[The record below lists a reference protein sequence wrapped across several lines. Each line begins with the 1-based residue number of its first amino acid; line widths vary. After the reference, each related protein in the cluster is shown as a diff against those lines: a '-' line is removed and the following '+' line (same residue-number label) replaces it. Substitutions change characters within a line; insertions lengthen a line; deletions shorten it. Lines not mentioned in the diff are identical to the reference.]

1 MLRIAF
7 HLQRSYPGL
16 LPRYDAP
23 ERVEA
28 WFSAEMR
35 GWEARRGRRMFTP
48 HHDFSGPREFFHFLH
63 TKSRGLS
70 EFGEAGLVYASF
82 MPYPSDLL
90 SEDGGMLMPTFG
102 MAFCPFKGN
111 FDADFE
117 GSPIELATLLFK
129 FVNNAPWRQGVHRA
143 IDRALHY
150 EAEASTREATHK
162 AEREKVEGRA
172 KKLLFEILSPS
183 QKEDFEEHRSFIVR
197 GKDGRDYLLVDRM
210 VANVYLVEGGKLTKC
225 FCAHPETWVPICDV
239 LVAQKLMLESCPEQF
254 FKIANEHPLNN
265 PMARGDRDPANFTL
279 RIREALETPPLIQEV
294 VDATASTLVDME
306 VPVV

>member
-35 GWEARRGRRMFTP
+35 GWEARRGRRMFAP
-48 HHDFSGPREFFHFLH
+48 QHDFSGPREFFHFLH

-70 EFGEAGLVYASF
+70 EFGGAGLVYVSF
-82 MPYPSDLL
+82 LPYPSDLL
-90 SEDGGMLMPTFG
+90 PEGGGMLMPTFG
-102 MAFCPFKGN
+102 MAFCPFGN
-111 FDADFE
+111 DFEADFE
-117 GSPIELATLLFK
+117 GSPVELAALLFK
-129 FVNNAPWRQGVHRA
+129 LVNEAPWLQGVHRT

-150 EAEASTREATHK
+150 EAEESVRQAALN
-162 AEREKVEGRA
+162 AEREKIEGRA

-210 VANVYLVEGGKLTKC
+210 MANVYLVEGGKLMKC
-225 FCAHPETWVPICDV
+225 FCAHPEEWVPVYDV

-254 FKIANEHPLNN
+254 FAIANEHPLNN
-265 PMARGDRDPANFTL
+265 PMARGDRDPADLIFRL
-279 RIREALETPPLIQEV
+279 REARSTPSLIQGVGDAAGALIDVEV
-294 VDATASTLVDME
+294 ARV
-306 VPVV
+306 